1 MGRLDFISY
10 LHLSKSN
17 LISVN
22 ESTAPQ
28 IFYQEVVLPIN
39 IFKKLSSQFEKCKTR
54 CDKSRISLTDLV
66 NLI

>member
-28 IFYQEVVLPIN
+28 IFYQEEVLHNLN
-39 IFKKLSSQFEKCKTR
+39 IVTMWS
-54 CDKSRISLTDLV
+54 DKSCISLTDLG

>member
-28 IFYQEVVLPIN
+28 IFDKEEVLQNLN
-39 IFKKLSSQFEKCKTR
+39 IVTMWS
-54 CDKSRISLTDLV
+54 DKSCISLTDL
-66 NLI
+66 I